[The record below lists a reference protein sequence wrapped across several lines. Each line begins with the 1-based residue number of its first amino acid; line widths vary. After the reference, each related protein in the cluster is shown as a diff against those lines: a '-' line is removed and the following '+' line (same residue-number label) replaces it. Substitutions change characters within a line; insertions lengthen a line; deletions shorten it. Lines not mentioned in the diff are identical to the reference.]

1 MASASELIRRLRRAG
16 FILVKNGGNHD
27 IYEQTSTG
35 KKVIVARHKG
45 EMPNG
50 TYRAILKDAGLK

>member
-1 MASASELIRRLRRAG
+1 M
-16 FILVKNGGNHD
+16 VKNGGNHD